1 MRQSLTQFPRKVLE
15 WVQDVVWPEQALCLC
30 CHKVLRRVDE
40 VLQPGTPDPLLCIE
54 CLEALQKEASAE
66 GLTTAGLFL
75 ETVFVFPYSGN
86 ARELVLA
93 LKHGTVSAAAK
104 VLVPFLA
111 DRAKELRRLPPDT
124 VITWVTMPPD
134 RKRERCIDHGKL
146 LAQGVA
152 DALGMECR
160 PLLSRKSG
168 GHTQQGLNAE
178 ARKQNVKGRFTVCDG
193 PLPASVLL
201 VDDVLTTGS
210 TLEECAKVLRAAGVR
225 EVRGITVCKTKKGAT
240 V

>member
-1 MRQSLTQFPRKVLE
+1 MQPKIKMKRFPREVLE
-15 WVQDVVWPEQALCLC
+15 WVRDVVWPEQALCLC

-40 VLQPGTPDPLLCIE
+40 VLQPDASDPLLCIE

-66 GLTTAGLFL
+66 SLTTAGLFL
-75 ETVFVFPYSGN
+75 ETVSVFPYSGN
-86 ARELVLA
+86 ARELVLS

-111 DRAKELRRLPPDT
+111 ERVKEIRRLSPGT

-134 RKRERCIDHGKL
+134 RKRERCIDHGRL
-146 LAQGVA
+146 LAQGAA

-160 PLLSRKSG
+160 PLLDRKSG
-168 GHTQQGLNAE
+168 GHTQQGLSAE

-210 TLEECAKVLRAAGVR
+210 TLEECAKVLRVAGVR
-225 EVRGITVCKTKKGAT
+225 EVRGLTVCKAQK